1 MSLDV
6 KEGHCYIDRHCYANG
21 EAAPYPGHHCQKC
34 DRYWE
39 SVSGGSSRS
48 SSGSS
53 SGSSPA
59 TTAHKCDRQVGS
71 FLDEYALSPCI

>member
-34 DRYWE
+34 DRY
-39 SVSGGSSRS
+39 
-48 SSGSS
+48 
-53 SGSSPA
+53 SPLVVA
-59 TTAHKCDRQVGS
+59 VVVVVVAAVVAVPWPPLPKVR
-71 FLDEYALSPCI
+71 